1 MAPPKYRGSFNIVF
15 QLCVWIG
22 ILSASLLNN
31 GVQKIKGGWGW
42 RISLAMAAALA
53 TFLTVGAIFLP
64 ETANTLIQHGNDHQ
78 KAKQI
83 FIQASDKSK
92 VVKDPFKQII
102 KQKYRPQLVMSV
114 VISFFQHMMGIS
126 VISLYA
132 PILFQTIGLG
142 ASASLMS
149 VEVTGT
155 SVTFLALLIVDRV
168 RRRAMSC
175 LGGIQMFVSQMMFSW
190 GPLSW
195 LVPSEIF
202 PLEIR
207 SAGQSITVAMGLIS
221 ASMIAQNF
229 LTMNLSIES
238 MESIWRDH
246 WFWKRF
252 VCDEQDYDNYLLLDD
267 K

>member
-1 MAPPKYRGSFNIVF
+1 MLSLGRSMLVVRVGFANQIAPPKYRGSFNIVF

-22 ILSASLLNN
+22 ILSASLLNY
-31 GVQKIKGGWGW
+31 GIQKIKGGWGW
-42 RISLAMAAALA
+42 RISLAIAAALA

-64 ETANTLIQHGNDHQ
+64 ETANTLIQHELDD
-78 KAKQI
+78 I
-83 FIQASDKSK
+83 IQASDKSK
-92 VVKDPFKQII
+92 VVKDPFKKII

-126 VISLYA
+126 LISLYA
-132 PILFQTIGLG
+132 PFLFQTIGLG

-149 VEVTGT
+149 VVVTGT

-175 LGGIQMFVSQMMFSW
+175 LEYMFLW

-202 PLEIR
+202 PLQIR

-229 LTMNLSIES
+229 YVILNFL
-238 MESIWRDH
+238 
-246 WFWKRF
+246 RF
-252 VCDEQDYDNYLLLDD
+252 
-267 K
+267 